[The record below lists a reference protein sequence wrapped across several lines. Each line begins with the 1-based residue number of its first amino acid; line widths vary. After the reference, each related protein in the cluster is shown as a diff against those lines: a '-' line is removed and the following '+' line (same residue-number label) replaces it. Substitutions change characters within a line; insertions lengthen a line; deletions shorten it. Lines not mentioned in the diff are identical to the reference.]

1 MRNQGLRRLYT
12 YDSSGSSL
20 DNEPPF
26 GYTESMNFYF
36 NPELLSA
43 YGVTL
48 SQAEYDENRKIKV
61 VVGMSGGVDSSVSA
75 LLLKLQGYDVLGLFM
90 KNWDETNP
98 DGTCPADLDYQDV
111 IRVCEKIDI
120 PYYSVNFVKEYWDS
134 VFEEFLS
141 DYRQGHTPNPDIL
154 CNREIKFKVFFER
167 AKLLGAR
174 YLATGHYCQ
183 VEDGKLLK
191 GADLNKDQT
200 YFLYAINK
208 NVLSDVL
215 FPIGHLPKPK
225 VRELAELFDLA
236 TKAKKDST
244 GICFIGERNF
254 KNFLS
259 QYIDSQKGNFVT
271 LDGKILGQ
279 HDGACF
285 YTPGQRKGMGIGG
298 PGEPWFVVRKN
309 LSTNEVILAQ
319 GQDHPA
325 LYSDALKATE
335 LNWLV
340 LPQKKI
346 FNCKAKVRYRQTEED
361 CSVEIRDQ
369 EVFVKFDRP
378 QRAMTVRQSIVFYD
392 GQICLGGGIIS
403 AIDSDFYE
411 RGLSLPEILSSQI

>member
-1 MRNQGLRRLYT
+1 
-12 YDSSGSSL
+12 
-20 DNEPPF
+20 
-26 GYTESMNFYF
+26 MNFDF
-36 NPELLSA
+36 NPELLET
-43 YGVTL
+43 YGIKL
-48 SQAEYDENRKIKV
+48 SRSDFEKNHGIKV
-61 VVGMSGGVDSSVSA
+61 VVGMSGGVDSSVCA

-120 PYYSVNFVKEYWDS
+120 PYYSVNFVKEYWEN

-141 DYRQGHTPNPDIL
+141 DYRKGHTPNPDIL

-167 AKLLGAR
+167 AKLLGASF
-174 YLATGHYCQ
+174 LATGHYCQ
-183 VEDGKLLK
+183 VGEREEEKVLLK

-200 YFLYAINK
+200 YFLYAINQ
-208 NVLSDVL
+208 NVLSEVL

-225 VRELAELFDLA
+225 VRELAALYDLA
-236 TKAKKDST
+236 TKEKKDST

-271 LDGKILGQ
+271 LEGKVLGQ

-285 YTPGQRKGMGIGG
+285 YTLGQRKGMGIGG
-298 PGEPWFVVRKN
+298 PGEPWFVVGKN
-309 LSTNEVILAQ
+309 LERNEVVLAQ

-325 LYSDALKATE
+325 LYSDGLEATD
-335 LNWLV
+335 LNWLIS
-340 LPQKKI
+340 PPKQR
-346 FNCKAKVRYRQTEED
+346 FSCKAKVRYRQMEES
-361 CSVEIRDQ
+361 CEVEI
-369 EVFVKFDRP
+369 EGNKVLVHFPKP

-392 GQICLGGGIIS
+392 GDICLGGGIIS
-403 AIDSDFYE
+403 KINPDFYE
-411 RGLSLPEILSSQI
+411 RGVSLPEILAIQV